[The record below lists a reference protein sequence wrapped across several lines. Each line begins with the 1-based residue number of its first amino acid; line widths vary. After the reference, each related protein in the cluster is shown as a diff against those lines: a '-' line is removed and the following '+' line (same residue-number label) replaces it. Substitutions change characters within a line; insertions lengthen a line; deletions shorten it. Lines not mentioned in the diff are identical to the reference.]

1 VNSPGFDFVNT
12 KKALTYNLNFS
23 LHNKTVRRHFSS
35 QDFSFLV
42 KPKRE
47 LEVKFI
53 PIIRKNLKNN
63 IWPLD
68 DPEIFKA
75 VKSYI
80 ELSNRLISILTAK
93 KFQKSFLLK
102 LNKNCTL
109 LADDYQPRD
118 SKRPTPLIDRKKLK
132 NKDHWLEIL
141 DESQRTM
148 DSLLTKLWAVE
159 LVSISKGRETSGI
172 DSCSFLTVPRVFKSK
187 TIALKYL
194 HDIIKKLKYDIS
206 LSEGYTN
213 QVIGRKGIHNLNSRE
228 KYRRYLKS
236 KKGKIYIKECKNLY
250 RLIKN
255 DPLTY
260 VSNLRSEA
268 LEKNLELKFKLLKSL
283 KPFKIKNY
291 SADSIIRVFIPKA
304 NGKLRLL
311 GIPTLKDRTMQT
323 FLKLAMEPYMEPLG
337 DRNSFGF
344 RPGRNCHQAVSYLY
358 NRLSIRTSNASKNK
372 RVSLRKRSTLNL
384 QVKKSRFSN
393 CNTKRDKILNNK
405 NISNQEIQ
413 ELLATNTKQYYVPYQ
428 LLHADIESC
437 FDKISHDWLISN
449 VPIPVKYNF
458 LLERILKSNIVENNK
473 IILKKSDNK
482 CGVPQEGI
490 LSPLL
495 MNWTLD
501 GIENLIFETV
511 TDIKSEGQKGLIAYY
526 DLDKYNYY
534 KTKDLNNTKSES
546 DYRKLATVDLKSTS
560 WVVRYADD
568 FIIGVKGKA
577 PLHKVKTQLEL
588 FLKERGLT
596 LSCEKTKIKTFNRN
610 TKLNFLSWT
619 FHYLVPKR
627 VSWIIKTR
635 KKNAGRLCDWA
646 GLHVYPSKTIV
657 SKLKSNIK
665 QITSHSNSWKSEDII
680 IKSLTKIIIG
690 WSNYFSPA
698 PRQGS
703 LRLAIDW
710 YIFKRLKRYIF
721 KKYGGSYLKSYLRL
735 NQNKDGSR
743 KKSIGFTGTYN
754 GREYSLFVPRLYDLN
769 APCMWTEVIPK
780 NDLLNSSFF
789 YNSKPYIE
797 RSIKNITFKN
807 DLRNKLFKKQKETC
821 PLCKKK
827 TN

>member
-1 VNSPGFDFVNT
+1 
-12 KKALTYNLNFS
+12 
-23 LHNKTVRRHFSS
+23 
-35 QDFSFLV
+35 
-42 KPKRE
+42 
-47 LEVKFI
+47 
-53 PIIRKNLKNN
+53 
-63 IWPLD
+63 
-68 DPEIFKA
+68 
-75 VKSYI
+75 
-80 ELSNRLISILTAK
+80 
-93 KFQKSFLLK
+93 
-102 LNKNCTL
+102 
-109 LADDYQPRD
+109 
-118 SKRPTPLIDRKKLK
+118 
-132 NKDHWLEIL
+132 
-141 DESQRTM
+141 
-148 DSLLTKLWAVE
+148 
-159 LVSISKGRETSGI
+159 
-172 DSCSFLTVPRVFKSK
+172 
-187 TIALKYL
+187 
-194 HDIIKKLKYDIS
+194 
-206 LSEGYTN
+206 
-213 QVIGRKGIHNLNSRE
+213 
-228 KYRRYLKS
+228 
-236 KKGKIYIKECKNLY
+236 
-250 RLIKN
+250 
-255 DPLTY
+255 
-260 VSNLRSEA
+260 
-268 LEKNLELKFKLLKSL
+268 
-283 KPFKIKNY
+283 
-291 SADSIIRVFIPKA
+291 
-304 NGKLRLL
+304 
-311 GIPTLKDRTMQT
+311 
-323 FLKLAMEPYMEPLG
+323 
-337 DRNSFGF
+337 
-344 RPGRNCHQAVSYLY
+344 
-358 NRLSIRTSNASKNK
+358 
-372 RVSLRKRSTLNL
+372 
-384 QVKKSRFSN
+384 
-393 CNTKRDKILNNK
+393 
-405 NISNQEIQ
+405 
-413 ELLATNTKQYYVPYQ
+413 
-428 LLHADIESC
+428 
-437 FDKISHDWLISN
+437 
-449 VPIPVKYNF
+449 
-458 LLERILKSNIVENNK
+458 
-473 IILKKSDNK
+473 
-482 CGVPQEGI
+482 
-490 LSPLL
+490 

-635 KKNAGRLCDWA
+635 KKNASRLCDLA
-646 GLHVYPSKTIV
+646 GLHVYPSKTTV